1 METTRLS
8 SRGQVNIPKALR
20 GRLHL
25 QPGQEFTIES
35 TTDGALLLR
44 PAKPGSSGEVVTL
57 DEVAGCLRYA
67 GPAKTLEE
75 MNAAIAQGARDS
87 GRVRR

>member
-8 SRGQVNIPKALR
+8 SRGQVSIPKALR

-44 PAKPGSSGEVVTL
+44 PATPAPKKVDL

-75 MNAAIAQGARDS
+75 MEAAIAQGVLER
-87 GRVRR
+87 GRVHR

>member
-8 SRGQVNIPKALR
+8 SRGQVSIPKVLR

-35 TTDGALLLR
+35 TADGALLLH
-44 PAKPGSSGEVVTL
+44 PAKPALGAVTL
-57 DEVAGCLRYA
+57 DQVVGCLRYA

-75 MNAAIAQGARDS
+75 MDAAIAQGARE
-87 GRVRR
+87 R

>member
-44 PAKPGSSGEVVTL
+44 PAKPRSSEVTL
-57 DEVAGCLRYA
+57 DEVAGCLRYV

-75 MNAAIAQGARDS
+75 MDAAIAQGARDC

>member
-8 SRGQVNIPKALR
+8 SKGQVNIPKALR

-44 PAKPGSSGEVVTL
+44 PAIPAPKKVDL

-75 MNAAIAQGARDS
+75 MEAAIAQGVREH
-87 GRVRR
+87 GRVQR

>member
-8 SRGQVNIPKALR
+8 SRGHVSIPKALR

-44 PAKPGSSGEVVTL
+44 PAPPAPKTVSL
-57 DEVAGCLRYA
+57 DEVVGCLRYT

-75 MNAAIAQGARDS
+75 MDAAIAQGARDR
-87 GRVRR
+87 GRACR

>member
-8 SRGQVNIPKALR
+8 SRGQVSIPKALR

-25 QPGQEFTIES
+25 QAGQEFTIES

-44 PAKPGSSGEVVTL
+44 PAKPGSSEVVTL

-67 GPAKTLEE
+67 GPVKTLEE
-75 MNAAIAQGARDS
+75 MDAAIAQGARNR

>member
-8 SRGQVNIPKALR
+8 SRGQVSIPKALR

-44 PAKPGSSGEVVTL
+44 PAKPTPGSVTL
-57 DEVAGCLRYA
+57 DEVAGCLRYV

-75 MNAAIAQGARDS
+75 MDAAIARGARE
-87 GRVRR
+87 REHARR

>member
-8 SRGQVNIPKALR
+8 SRGQVSIPKALR

-44 PAKPGSSGEVVTL
+44 PAKSGSSEVVTL
-57 DEVAGCLRYA
+57 DEVAGCLRHA

-75 MNAAIAQGARDS
+75 MNAAIAQGVRDR

>member
-1 METTRLS
+1 METTHLS
-8 SRGQVNIPKALR
+8 SRGQVSIPKALR

-44 PAKPGSSGEVVTL
+44 PAKPGSEAVTL
-57 DEVAGCLRYA
+57 DEVVGCLRYT
-67 GPAKTLEE
+67 GSVKTLEE
-75 MNAAIAQGARDS
+75 MEAAIAQGVREH
-87 GRVRR
+87 GRVQR

>member
-8 SRGQVNIPKALR
+8 SKGQVNIPKALR

-44 PAKPGSSGEVVTL
+44 PAKPAPGGVTL
-57 DEVAGCLRYA
+57 DQVAGCLRYA

-75 MNAAIAQGARDS
+75 MEAAIAQGVREH
-87 GRVRR
+87 GRVQR

>member
-8 SRGQVNIPKALR
+8 SRGQVSIPKALR

-44 PAKPGSSGEVVTL
+44 PAKPGSNEVTL

-75 MNAAIAQGARDS
+75 MDAAIAQGARDC
-87 GRVRR
+87 GCVRR

>member
-8 SRGQVNIPKALR
+8 SRGHASIPKVLR

-25 QPGQEFTIES
+25 QPGQKFTIES
-35 TTDGALLLR
+35 TTDGALLPH
-44 PAKPGSSGEVVTL
+44 PAPSVLQTVSL
-57 DEVAGCLRYA
+57 DEAAGCPRYA

-75 MNAAIAQGARDS
+75 IDAAIAQGARDR